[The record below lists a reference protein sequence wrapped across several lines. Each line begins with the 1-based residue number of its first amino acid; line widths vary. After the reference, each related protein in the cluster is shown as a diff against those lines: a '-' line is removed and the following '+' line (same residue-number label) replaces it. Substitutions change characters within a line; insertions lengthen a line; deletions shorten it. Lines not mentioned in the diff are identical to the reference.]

1 MFTRIKKNLAILAT
15 CAVAGFALAQPV
27 VANENPFT
35 TGNYWEVTGIHIKDG
50 SSLAYAQF
58 LAAEWRANQEFSKS
72 KGWIKDY
79 FVLGNSYPRKG
90 EPDVYLITVFETMA
104 STAEAEKR
112 DAEFREWRKKTIT
125 QMQKESGDR
134 AVIRELGSSML
145 LQELKFK

>member
-15 CAVAGFALAQPV
+15 CAVAGFAFSQPV

-50 SSLAYAQF
+50 SGLAYAQF

-90 EPDVYLITVFETMA
+90 EPDIYLIIVTDAMT
-104 STAEAEKR
+104 STAEDEKR
-112 DAEFREWRKKTIT
+112 QAEYLEWRKKTMT
-125 QMQKESGDR
+125 QMEKESGDR
-134 AVIRELGSSML
+134 AVIREVGSTTL
-145 LQELKFK
+145 LRELKFK

>member
-1 MFTRIKKNLAILAT
+1 
-15 CAVAGFALAQPV
+15 
-27 VANENPFT
+27 
-35 TGNYWEVTGIHIKDG
+35 
-50 SSLAYAQF
+50 
-58 LAAEWRANQEFSKS
+58 
-72 KGWIKDY
+72 
-79 FVLGNSYPRKG
+79 
-90 EPDVYLITVFETMA
+90 MA